1 MKFRHKVLILNLL
14 LLSLTT
20 GVVGFLLMKRSY
32 RLTMDT
38 AIKSAVTENNLVQS
52 SVEYEL
58 LDLINSGRYDLNIS
72 LPSIGDQVFSGMI
85 SGEEGLAIRYGEK
98 YLYTSEKD
106 FPELT
111 DIQYA
116 VSESGSDS
124 STTTGNLFEFS
135 DGVRK
140 NYVLTEEE
148 GEYYLY
154 VSSNSTLDAKALNIV
169 TRRNI
174 SDIHAMLDQ
183 SVKEYREITLLILG
197 VSAVLLYILS
207 RLLTRPLESLRDT
220 TDSFAEGD
228 YSIRS
233 KIRTADEVGML
244 SDRFNSMAD
253 SVETHVEELNDMVH
267 RREQFVADFTHEI
280 KTPMTSIIGYADTM
294 RSLDLSKEEQQQ
306 ALTYIFS
313 EGKRLEAMSMKLFDL
328 LYLKDHPI
336 DKKRIS
342 AVQFAESVE
351 TSMKP
356 LLAASGQTLLVNAE
370 PAVLE
375 GDPELLKTVFINLI
389 DNARKAS
396 KAGDV
401 IEFTGERMSVAADS
415 VSDIA
420 TSIESEIQAAE
431 SDNRV
436 DAGDAAPKK
445 RKKNY
450 AEKIGYRFIVRDHGI
465 GISEEDQK
473 KIFDEFFMVDKSR
486 TRAAGGAGL
495 GMSLVS
501 IILQRHDAEIKLE
514 STLGEGTTFIVILSC
529 TKCDEE
535 SHDQSE

>member
-1 MKFRHKVLILNLL
+1 M
-14 LLSLTT
+14 
-20 GVVGFLLMKRSY
+20 
-32 RLTMDT
+32 
-38 AIKSAVTENNLVQS
+38 
-52 SVEYEL
+52 
-58 LDLINSGRYDLNIS
+58 
-72 LPSIGDQVFSGMI
+72 
-85 SGEEGLAIRYGEK
+85 
-98 YLYTSEKD
+98 
-106 FPELT
+106 
-111 DIQYA
+111 
-116 VSESGSDS
+116 
-124 STTTGNLFEFS
+124 
-135 DGVRK
+135 RK